1 MVFGAIAVA
10 FVFLVTMLSAVKVA
24 PVVFWVVSVLGAVE
38 VAVMPVLVLVVVL
51 VSGVASAVVVVVV
64 VLLGHFSWRCG
75 RRGRVCWESSC

>member
-1 MVFGAIAVA
+1 
-10 FVFLVTMLSAVKVA
+10 
-24 PVVFWVVSVLGAVE
+24 
-38 VAVMPVLVLVVVL
+38 MPVLVLVVVL